1 MKRLNQSEVYELKS
15 ALGDPE
21 CECEWDEAL
30 VQELVEAGYLLL
42 WEDEE
47 WIYIKTTPR
56 GELALRCHEALVR
69 CAP

>member
-21 CECEWDEAL
+21 RECEWDEAL
-30 VQELVEAGYLLL
+30 VQELMEAGYLLI

-47 WIYIKTTPR
+47 CIYVKTSPK
-56 GELALRCHEALVR
+56 GELALRCHEALMQ
-69 CAP
+69 CAT